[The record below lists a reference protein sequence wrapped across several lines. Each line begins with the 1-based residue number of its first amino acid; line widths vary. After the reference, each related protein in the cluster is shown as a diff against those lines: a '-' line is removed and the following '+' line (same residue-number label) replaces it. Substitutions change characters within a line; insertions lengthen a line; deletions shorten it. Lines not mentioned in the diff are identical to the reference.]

1 MKDKSHPF
9 KIGDSVRVKSHR
21 KDPDLNIDIGGWQGR
36 ISEINERENL
46 ICIDWDSITLQNMPS
61 SLIAECE
68 EEGLGWDQM
77 YLGLDEVDLVEAR
90 DTEAD
95 VDRALDRL
103 EAQHRYDY
111 LGSAGQRLQRILA
124 GVDPDDHWAVFKAW
138 DKHLRQVLK
147 FPFEAEVSE
156 LLMRGPL
163 RIGDRVRI
171 QEIADV
177 DDDSYGIIVKLKQGR
192 KTYHFPLC
200 DLQAI
205 DERSSNYQ
213 IIQDYAVWFANR

>member
-1 MKDKSHPF
+1 MKDKSHQF

-61 SLIAECE
+61 ALIAECE

-95 VDRALDRL
+95 VDRVLDRL

-124 GVDPDDHWAVFKAW
+124 GVDSDDHWAVFKAW

-163 RIGDRVRI
+163 RIGDRVRV
-171 QEIADV
+171 QEIVDV
-177 DDDSYGIIVKLKQGR
+177 DDASYGIIVKLKLGR

-213 IIQDYAVWFANR
+213 IIQDYAVWFANQ

>member
-1 MKDKSHPF
+1 MKQKSHQF

-61 SLIAECE
+61 ALIAECE

-77 YLGLDEVDLVEAR
+77 YLGFDEVDLVEVR

-95 VDRALDRL
+95 VDKVLDRL

-111 LGSAGQRLQRILA
+111 LGSAGQRLQKILA
-124 GVDPDDHWAVFKAW
+124 GIDPDDHRAVFKAW
-138 DKHLRQVLK
+138 DKHLRQVLR
-147 FPFEAEVSE
+147 FPFEAKVSE
-156 LLMRGPL
+156 LLIRGPL
-163 RIGDRVRI
+163 RVGDRVRV

-205 DERSSNYQ
+205 DEKSSNYQ
-213 IIQDYAVWFANR
+213 IIQDYAVWFANQ